1 MAGILKLWLE
11 QMLDRIFKSNM
22 YSDTCGTITL
32 NTKDIS
38 RFSELVMRSTDMHD
52 RNERDIKRHSYEEL
66 QIPRA
71 GMRKRVAKP
80 RSLELELHFDRW
92 GCGKSMINTI
102 ALSCCQF

>member
-38 RFSELVMRSTDMHD
+38 RFSELVM
-52 RNERDIKRHSYEEL
+52 
-66 QIPRA
+66 
-71 GMRKRVAKP
+71 
-80 RSLELELHFDRW
+80 
-92 GCGKSMINTI
+92 
-102 ALSCCQF
+102 